1 MEFIN
6 HLLSFST
13 AINKIDLNKTSL
25 NKIIWL
31 EEKYYEHDYLD
42 PFCDYFQEGL
52 INAEKRVVRLIIDNF
67 DQAIESQ
74 CGNKIDLSI
83 YTDDDYWSFGLDID
97 YEQKNIYK
105 RYTITRLIPNDEK
118 VLKEL
123 WLRNYITILSKI
135 ITNIR
140 KVTSNPKEVAIDKS
154 RNLKKE
160 LPIISTSLFSG
171 ASSLSFINTQF
182 AESVKP
188 KAKTNKPP
196 KERKELYNNIFKGN
210 AFEVLE
216 KYFINKNV
224 NGSSATDLRLV
235 FELMKIDNLF
245 IETIELKHYI
255 NWLNKYYFENNLITL
270 KKITLDTRP
279 NIQRTNDYIEYR
291 DATLKQPLN
300 RSNHTAS

>member
-25 NKIIWL
+25 KKIIWF
-31 EEKYYEHDYLD
+31 EEEYDQHDYLD
-42 PFCDYFQEGL
+42 PFCDYFQSGL
-52 INAEKRVVRLIIDNF
+52 INAEKKVVRLIIDNF
-67 DQAIESQ
+67 DQAIKSQ
-74 CGNKIDLSI
+74 CGNNLDLSI
-83 YTDDDYWSFGLDID
+83 YADDYYWNYSWETNYDQQNL
-97 YEQKNIYK
+97 NK
-105 RYTITRLIPNDEK
+105 RYVITKLIPNDEK
-118 VLKEL
+118 ILKEL
-123 WLRNYITILSKI
+123 WLRNYITTLSKI
-135 ITNIR
+135 IANIR
-140 KVTSNPKEVAIDKS
+140 KVTNNPKEVAIHKS
-154 RNLKKE
+154 GNLKKE
-160 LPIISTSLFSG
+160 LPVKSTSLYSE
-171 ASSLSFINTQF
+171 AQSLSFINTGF
-182 AESVKP
+182 DESVKP

-216 KYFINKNV
+216 KYFSNKNV

-255 NWLNKYYFENNLITL
+255 NWLNKYYFDNNLITL
-270 KKITLDTRP
+270 RKINLKTKP

-291 DATLKQPLN
+291 DATLK
-300 RSNHTAS
+300 

>member
-135 ITNIR
+135 IANIR

-154 RNLKKE
+154 GNLKKE
-160 LPIISTSLFSG
+160 LPVISTSLFSG
-171 ASSLSFINTQF
+171 ASSLSFINTGF
-182 AESVKP
+182 LESVKP
-188 KAKTNKPP
+188 KAKINNPP
-196 KERKELYNNIFKGN
+196 KERKELYNNIFKDN

-235 FELMKIDNLF
+235 FELMKIVNLF

>member
-6 HLLSFST
+6 HLLSFSA

-25 NKIIWL
+25 KKIIWF
-31 EEKYYEHDYLD
+31 EEEYDQHDYLD
-42 PFCDYFQEGL
+42 PFCDYFQSGL
-52 INAEKRVVRLIIDNF
+52 INAEKKVVRLIIDNF

-74 CGNKIDLSI
+74 CGNNLDLSI
-83 YTDDDYWSFGLDID
+83 YADDYYWSFRWDTNDDQQHL
-97 YEQKNIYK
+97 NK
-105 RYTITRLIPNDEK
+105 RYVITKLIPNDEK

-123 WLRNYITILSKI
+123 WLRNYITTLSKI
-135 ITNIR
+135 IANIR
-140 KVTSNPKEVAIDKS
+140 KVTNNPKEVAIHKS
-154 RNLKKE
+154 GNLKKE
-160 LPIISTSLFSG
+160 LPVKSTSLYSE
-171 ASSLSFINTQF
+171 AQSLSFINTGF
-182 AESVKP
+182 DESVKP

-216 KYFINKNV
+216 KYFSNKNV

-255 NWLNKYYFENNLITL
+255 NWLNKYYFDNNLITL
-270 KKITLDTRP
+270 RKINLKTKP

-291 DATLKQPLN
+291 DATLK
-300 RSNHTAS
+300 

>member
-25 NKIIWL
+25 KKIIWF
-31 EEKYYEHDYLD
+31 EEEYDQHDYLD
-42 PFCDYFQEGL
+42 PFCDYFQSGL
-52 INAEKRVVRLIIDNF
+52 INAEKKVVRLIIDNF
-67 DQAIESQ
+67 NQAIKAQ
-74 CGNKIDLSI
+74 CGNNLDLSI
-83 YTDDDYWSFGLDID
+83 YADDYYWNYSWETNYDQQNL
-97 YEQKNIYK
+97 NK
-105 RYTITRLIPNDEK
+105 RYVITKLIPNDEK
-118 VLKEL
+118 ILKEL
-123 WLRNYITILSKI
+123 WLRNYITTLSKI
-135 ITNIR
+135 IANIR
-140 KVTSNPKEVAIDKS
+140 KVTNNPKEVAIHKS
-154 RNLKKE
+154 GNLKKE
-160 LPIISTSLFSG
+160 LPVKSTSLYSE
-171 ASSLSFINTQF
+171 AQSLSFINTGF
-182 AESVKP
+182 DESVKP

-216 KYFINKNV
+216 KYFSNKNV

-255 NWLNKYYFENNLITL
+255 NWLNKYYFDNNLITL
-270 KKITLDTRP
+270 RKINLKTKP

-291 DATLKQPLN
+291 DATLK
-300 RSNHTAS
+300 

>member
-6 HLLSFST
+6 HLLSFSA

-25 NKIIWL
+25 KKIIWF
-31 EEKYYEHDYLD
+31 EEEYDQHDYLD
-42 PFCDYFQEGL
+42 PFCDYFQSGL
-52 INAEKRVVRLIIDNF
+52 INAEKKVVRLIIDNF
-67 DQAIESQ
+67 DQAIKSQ
-74 CGNKIDLSI
+74 CGNNLDLSI
-83 YTDDDYWSFGLDID
+83 YADDYYWSFRWDTNDDQQHL
-97 YEQKNIYK
+97 NK
-105 RYTITRLIPNDEK
+105 RYVITKLIPNDEK

-123 WLRNYITILSKI
+123 WLRNYITTLSKI
-135 ITNIR
+135 IANIR
-140 KVTSNPKEVAIDKS
+140 KVTNNPKEVAIHKS
-154 RNLKKE
+154 GNLKKE
-160 LPIISTSLFSG
+160 LPVKSTSLYSE
-171 ASSLSFINTQF
+171 AQSLSFINTGF
-182 AESVKP
+182 DESVKP

-216 KYFINKNV
+216 KYFSNKNV

-255 NWLNKYYFENNLITL
+255 NWLNKYYFDNNLITL
-270 KKITLDTRP
+270 RKINLKTKP

-291 DATLKQPLN
+291 DATLK
-300 RSNHTAS
+300 

>member
-135 ITNIR
+135 IANIR

-188 KAKTNKPP
+188 KVKINNPP

>member
-25 NKIIWL
+25 KKIIWF
-31 EEKYYEHDYLD
+31 EEEYDQHDYLD
-42 PFCDYFQEGL
+42 PFCDYFQSGL
-52 INAEKRVVRLIIDNF
+52 INAEKKVVRLIIDNF
-67 DQAIESQ
+67 NQAIKSQ
-74 CGNKIDLSI
+74 CGNNLDLSI
-83 YTDDDYWSFGLDID
+83 YADDYYWNYSWETNYDQQNL
-97 YEQKNIYK
+97 NK
-105 RYTITRLIPNDEK
+105 RYVITKLIPNDEK
-118 VLKEL
+118 ILKEL
-123 WLRNYITILSKI
+123 WLRNYITTLSKI
-135 ITNIR
+135 IANIR
-140 KVTSNPKEVAIDKS
+140 KVTNNPKEVAIHKS
-154 RNLKKE
+154 GNLKKE
-160 LPIISTSLFSG
+160 LPVKSTSLYSE
-171 ASSLSFINTQF
+171 AQSLSFINTGF
-182 AESVKP
+182 DESVKP

-216 KYFINKNV
+216 KYFSNKNV

-255 NWLNKYYFENNLITL
+255 NWLNKYYFDNNLITL
-270 KKITLDTRP
+270 RKINLKTKP

-291 DATLKQPLN
+291 DATLK
-300 RSNHTAS
+300 

>member
-6 HLLSFST
+6 HLLSFSA

-25 NKIIWL
+25 NKIIWF

-52 INAEKRVVRLIIDNF
+52 INAEGKVVRLIIDNF

-74 CGNKIDLSI
+74 CGNNLDLSI
-83 YTDDDYWSFGLDID
+83 YADDYYWNYSWETNYDQQNL
-97 YEQKNIYK
+97 NR
-105 RYTITRLIPNDEK
+105 RYVITKLIPNDEK
-118 VLKEL
+118 ILKEL
-123 WLRNYITILSKI
+123 WLRNYITTLSKI
-135 ITNIR
+135 IANIR
-140 KVTSNPKEVAIDKS
+140 KVTNNPKEVAIHKS
-154 RNLKKE
+154 GNLKKE
-160 LPIISTSLFSG
+160 LPVKSTSLFSG
-171 ASSLSFINTQF
+171 ASSLSFINTGF
-182 AESVKP
+182 DESVKP

-216 KYFINKNV
+216 KYFSNKNV

-270 KKITLDTRP
+270 KKINLNTRP

-291 DATLKQPLN
+291 DATLK
-300 RSNHTAS
+300 

>member
-25 NKIIWL
+25 KKIIWF
-31 EEKYYEHDYLD
+31 EEEYDQHDYLD
-42 PFCDYFQEGL
+42 PFCDYFQSGL
-52 INAEKRVVRLIIDNF
+52 INAEKKVVRLIIDNF
-67 DQAIESQ
+67 DQAIKSQ
-74 CGNKIDLSI
+74 CGNNLDLSI
-83 YTDDDYWSFGLDID
+83 YADDYYWDFRWDTNDDQQHL
-97 YEQKNIYK
+97 NK
-105 RYTITRLIPNDEK
+105 RYVITKLIPNDEK

-123 WLRNYITILSKI
+123 WLRNYITTLSKI
-135 ITNIR
+135 IANIR
-140 KVTSNPKEVAIDKS
+140 KVTNNPKEVAIHKS
-154 RNLKKE
+154 GNLKKE
-160 LPIISTSLFSG
+160 LPVKSTSLFSG
-171 ASSLSFINTQF
+171 ASSLSFINTGF
-182 AESVKP
+182 DESVKP

-216 KYFINKNV
+216 KYFSNKNV

-255 NWLNKYYFENNLITL
+255 NWLNKYYFDNNLITL
-270 KKITLDTRP
+270 RKINLKTKP
-279 NIQRTNDYIEYR
+279 NRQRTNDYIEYR
-291 DATLKQPLN
+291 DATLK
-300 RSNHTAS
+300 

>member
-6 HLLSFST
+6 HLLSFSA

-25 NKIIWL
+25 KKIIWF
-31 EEKYYEHDYLD
+31 EEEYDQHDYLD
-42 PFCDYFQEGL
+42 PFCDYFQSGL
-52 INAEKRVVRLIIDNF
+52 INAEKKVVRLIIDNF
-67 DQAIESQ
+67 DQAIKSQ
-74 CGNKIDLSI
+74 CGNNLDLSI
-83 YTDDDYWSFGLDID
+83 YADDYYWSFRWDTNDDQQHL
-97 YEQKNIYK
+97 NK
-105 RYTITRLIPNDEK
+105 RYVITKLIPNDEK

-123 WLRNYITILSKI
+123 WLRNYITTLSKI
-135 ITNIR
+135 IANIR
-140 KVTSNPKEVAIDKS
+140 KVTNNPKEVAIHKS
-154 RNLKKE
+154 GNLKKE
-160 LPIISTSLFSG
+160 LPVKSTSLYSE
-171 ASSLSFINTQF
+171 AQSLSFINTGF
-182 AESVKP
+182 DESVKP

-216 KYFINKNV
+216 KYFSNKNV

-270 KKITLDTRP
+270 RKINLKTKP

-291 DATLKQPLN
+291 DATLK
-300 RSNHTAS
+300 

>member
-25 NKIIWL
+25 KKIIWF
-31 EEKYYEHDYLD
+31 EEEYDQHDYLD
-42 PFCDYFQEGL
+42 PFCDYFQSGL
-52 INAEKRVVRLIIDNF
+52 INAEKKVVRLIIDNF
-67 DQAIESQ
+67 DQAIKSQ
-74 CGNKIDLSI
+74 CGNNLDLSI
-83 YTDDDYWSFGLDID
+83 YADDYYWNYSWETNYDQQNL
-97 YEQKNIYK
+97 NK
-105 RYTITRLIPNDEK
+105 RYVITKLIPNDEK

-123 WLRNYITILSKI
+123 WLRNYITTLSKI
-135 ITNIR
+135 IANIR
-140 KVTSNPKEVAIDKS
+140 KVTNNPKEVAIHKS
-154 RNLKKE
+154 GNLKKE
-160 LPIISTSLFSG
+160 LPVKSTSLYSE
-171 ASSLSFINTQF
+171 AQSLSFINTGF
-182 AESVKP
+182 DESVKP

-216 KYFINKNV
+216 KYFSNKNV

-255 NWLNKYYFENNLITL
+255 NWLNKYYFDNNLITL
-270 KKITLDTRP
+270 RKINLKTKP

-291 DATLKQPLN
+291 DATLK
-300 RSNHTAS
+300 

>member
-25 NKIIWL
+25 KKIIWF
-31 EEKYYEHDYLD
+31 EEEYDQHDYLD
-42 PFCDYFQEGL
+42 PFCDYFQSGL
-52 INAEKRVVRLIIDNF
+52 INAEKKVVRLIIDNF
-67 DQAIESQ
+67 NQAIKAQ
-74 CGNKIDLSI
+74 CGNNLDLSI
-83 YTDDDYWSFGLDID
+83 YADDYYWNYSWETNYDQQNL
-97 YEQKNIYK
+97 NK
-105 RYTITRLIPNDEK
+105 RYVITKLIPNDEK
-118 VLKEL
+118 ILKEL
-123 WLRNYITILSKI
+123 WLRNYITTLSKI
-135 ITNIR
+135 IANIR
-140 KVTSNPKEVAIDKS
+140 KVTNNPKEVAIHKS
-154 RNLKKE
+154 GNLKKE
-160 LPIISTSLFSG
+160 LPVKSTSLYSE
-171 ASSLSFINTQF
+171 AQSLSFINTGF
-182 AESVKP
+182 DESVKP

-216 KYFINKNV
+216 KYFSNKNV

-270 KKITLDTRP
+270 RKINLKTKP

-291 DATLKQPLN
+291 DATLK
-300 RSNHTAS
+300 

>member
-25 NKIIWL
+25 KKIIWF
-31 EEKYYEHDYLD
+31 EEEYDQHDYLD
-42 PFCDYFQEGL
+42 PFCDYFQSGL
-52 INAEKRVVRLIIDNF
+52 INAEKKVVRLIIDNF

-74 CGNKIDLSI
+74 CGNNLDLSI
-83 YTDDDYWSFGLDID
+83 YADDYYWNYSWETNYDQQNL
-97 YEQKNIYK
+97 NK
-105 RYTITRLIPNDEK
+105 RYVITKLIPNDEK
-118 VLKEL
+118 ILKEL
-123 WLRNYITILSKI
+123 WLRNYITTLSKI
-135 ITNIR
+135 IANIR
-140 KVTSNPKEVAIDKS
+140 KVTNNPKEVAIHKS
-154 RNLKKE
+154 GNLKKE
-160 LPIISTSLFSG
+160 LPVKSTSLFSG
-171 ASSLSFINTQF
+171 ASSLSFINTGF
-182 AESVKP
+182 DESVKP

-210 AFEVLE
+210 AFEVLD
-216 KYFINKNV
+216 KYFSNKNV

-235 FELMKIDNLF
+235 FELMKNDDLF

-270 KKITLDTRP
+270 RKINLNTRP

-291 DATLKQPLN
+291 DVTLK
-300 RSNHTAS
+300 

>member
-25 NKIIWL
+25 KKIIWF
-31 EEKYYEHDYLD
+31 EEEYDQHDYLD
-42 PFCDYFQEGL
+42 PFCDYFQSGL
-52 INAEKRVVRLIIDNF
+52 INAEKKVVRLIIDNF
-67 DQAIESQ
+67 DQAIKSQ
-74 CGNKIDLSI
+74 CGNNLDLSI
-83 YTDDDYWSFGLDID
+83 YADDYYWNYSWETNYDQQNL
-97 YEQKNIYK
+97 NK
-105 RYTITRLIPNDEK
+105 RYVITKLIPNDEK
-118 VLKEL
+118 ILKEL
-123 WLRNYITILSKI
+123 WLRNYITTLSKI
-135 ITNIR
+135 IANIR
-140 KVTSNPKEVAIDKS
+140 KVTNNPKEVAIHKS
-154 RNLKKE
+154 GNLKKE
-160 LPIISTSLFSG
+160 LPVKSTSLFSG
-171 ASSLSFINTQF
+171 ASSLSFINTGF
-182 AESVKP
+182 DESVKP

-216 KYFINKNV
+216 KYFSNKNV

-255 NWLNKYYFENNLITL
+255 NWLNKYYFDNNLITL
-270 KKITLDTRP
+270 RKINLKTKP

-291 DATLKQPLN
+291 DATLK
-300 RSNHTAS
+300 

>member
-25 NKIIWL
+25 KKIIWF
-31 EEKYYEHDYLD
+31 EEEYDQHDYLD
-42 PFCDYFQEGL
+42 PFCDYFQSGL
-52 INAEKRVVRLIIDNF
+52 INAEKKVVRLIIDNF
-67 DQAIESQ
+67 DQAIKSQ
-74 CGNKIDLSI
+74 CGNNLDLSI
-83 YTDDDYWSFGLDID
+83 YADDYYWNYSWETNYDQQNL
-97 YEQKNIYK
+97 NK
-105 RYTITRLIPNDEK
+105 RYVITKLIPNDEK

-123 WLRNYITILSKI
+123 WLRNYITTLSKI
-135 ITNIR
+135 IANIR
-140 KVTSNPKEVAIDKS
+140 KVTNNPKEVAIHKS
-154 RNLKKE
+154 GNLKKE
-160 LPIISTSLFSG
+160 LPVKSTSLFSG
-171 ASSLSFINTQF
+171 ASSLSFINTGF
-182 AESVKP
+182 DESVKP

-216 KYFINKNV
+216 KYFSNKNV

-255 NWLNKYYFENNLITL
+255 NWLNKYYFDNNLITL
-270 KKITLDTRP
+270 RKINLKTKP

-291 DATLKQPLN
+291 DATLK
-300 RSNHTAS
+300 

>member
-6 HLLSFST
+6 HLLSFSA

-31 EEKYYEHDYLD
+31 EEKYNQHDYLD
-42 PFCDYFQEGL
+42 PFCDYFQRGL
-52 INAEKRVVRLIIDNF
+52 INAEKKVVRLIIDNF

-74 CGNKIDLSI
+74 CGNNLDLSI
-83 YTDDDYWSFGLDID
+83 YADDYYWDFRWDTNDDQQHL
-97 YEQKNIYK
+97 NK
-105 RYTITRLIPNDEK
+105 RYVITKLIPNDEK

-123 WLRNYITILSKI
+123 WLRNYITTLSKI
-135 ITNIR
+135 IANIR
-140 KVTSNPKEVAIDKS
+140 KVTNNPKEVAIHKS
-154 RNLKKE
+154 GNLKKE
-160 LPIISTSLFSG
+160 LPVKSTSLYSE
-171 ASSLSFINTQF
+171 AQSLSFINTRF
-182 AESVKP
+182 DESVKP

-216 KYFINKNV
+216 KYFSNKNV

-255 NWLNKYYFENNLITL
+255 NWLNKYYFDNNLITL
-270 KKITLDTRP
+270 RKINLKTKP

-291 DATLKQPLN
+291 DATLK
-300 RSNHTAS
+300 

>member
-13 AINKIDLNKTSL
+13 AINKIDLKKTSI

-31 EEKYYEHDYLD
+31 REEYCEHDYLD
-42 PFCDYFQEGL
+42 PFCDYFQANL
-52 INAEKRVVRLIIDNF
+52 INAEEKVVRLIIDNF

-83 YTDDDYWSFGLDID
+83 YTNDDYWDFTWDTNDDQQNL
-97 YEQKNIYK
+97 NK
-105 RYTITRLIPNDEK
+105 RYTITSLIPNDKK

-123 WLRNYITILSKI
+123 WLRNYITILSRI

-182 AESVKP
+182 AESMKP
-188 KAKTNKPP
+188 KVKINNPP

-210 AFEVLE
+210 AFEVLD
-216 KYFINKNV
+216 KYFSNKNV

-270 KKITLDTRP
+270 KKIILNTRS
-279 NIQRTNDYIEYR
+279 NIQRTNDYREYR